1 MDHQLRRTAL
11 AGRLPEL
18 AVDAFLIT
26 GLTNV
31 RYLTGFTG
39 SSGQALVAG
48 TGSIFF
54 TDGRYT
60 EQSRHEVADMDRVT
74 APGSLAQSVAEQ
86 TDSPRHLHA
95 RLRGQPGHGPNARA
109 ARVGDAGY
117 HAGAVGR

>member
-39 SSGQALVAG
+39 SNGQALVAG
-48 TGSIFF
+48 TGSVFF

-74 APGSLAQSVAEQ
+74 ARARSPRAWPSRPTDSASPGSASRPIRSRSERSSGCLGA
-86 TDSPRHLHA
+86 
-95 RLRGQPGHGPNARA
+95 
-109 ARVGDAGY
+109 AGY